1 MLFID
6 IGSLVCMQP
15 PFFGSFN
22 NQSSDMKFWF
32 EREGSFITREKIN
45 NTRRTNYIDF
55 MKN

>member
-22 NQSSDMKFWF
+22 NQSSHMKFWF

-45 NTRRTNYIDF
+45 NTRRMNYIDF